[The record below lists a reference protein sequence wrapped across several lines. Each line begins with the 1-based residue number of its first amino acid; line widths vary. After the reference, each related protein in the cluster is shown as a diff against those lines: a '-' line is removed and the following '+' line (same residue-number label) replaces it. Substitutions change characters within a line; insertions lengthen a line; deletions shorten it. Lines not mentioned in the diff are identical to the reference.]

1 MRRSIGRTV
10 LRGGMAAMVAVA
22 SLMAGAC
29 GNDTTTTPT
38 VPTNPITP
46 VTTTETFSGNLT
58 VNGAV
63 THVFLVSSLGTVT
76 VQLTAIDPPGSPVIG
91 LSLGT
96 WNGTGCTVGSG
107 LFNDSA
113 ALNAI
118 VTANVTAA
126 TSLCARVYDVGKLT
140 DPLSYTITVV
150 HP

>member
-96 WNGTGCTVGSG
+96 WNGTACQVVIA
-107 LFNDSA
+107 NDA
-113 ALNAI
+113 A
-118 VTANVTAA
+118 
-126 TSLCARVYDVGKLT
+126 
-140 DPLSYTITVV
+140 
-150 HP
+150 